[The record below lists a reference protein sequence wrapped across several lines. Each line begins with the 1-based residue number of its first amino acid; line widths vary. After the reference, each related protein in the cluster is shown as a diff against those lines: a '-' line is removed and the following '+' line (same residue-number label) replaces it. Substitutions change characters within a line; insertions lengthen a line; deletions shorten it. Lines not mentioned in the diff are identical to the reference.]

1 MRGTLAASA
10 VAALLATTACSG
22 EPVDPRTPPVTT
34 PPASTASTPTP
45 TSSAPAQPGA
55 EPSEPP
61 AQFGAARAFATVR
74 ELAVDVGPRLATAP
88 AYREAVGLLSPRLE
102 ASGYAVTRQ
111 TFPVPAGDSWGV
123 PAAAGRSA
131 NVVATPPGFDPARPY
146 AILGAHLD
154 TVAVAPGA
162 EDNAS
167 GVAVVMEL
175 ARTLPPTGLP
185 VVLVLF
191 GGEEPRGSG
200 DLHHFGSKHYVA
212 QMSAEER
219 RNLVAMVSLDRVGV
233 GRAVPVSAFDG
244 TPTRVRDDLAAA
256 ARRLGV
262 PTEVG
267 FNTTSD
273 HESFAVEG
281 LPTARVGSVDY
292 AEYHSADDLPGV
304 VDRAQLARVGRL
316 LSAWIDG
323 LRRGR

>member
-1 MRGTLAASA
+1 MRGALAASA
-10 VAALLATTACSG
+10 AAALLATTACSS
-22 EPVDPRTPPVTT
+22 EPIDPRFPNVTT
-34 PPASTASTPTP
+34 PPATTTSASATPTDVP
-45 TSSAPAQPGA
+45 A
-55 EPSEPP
+55 EPSADPPEPAP
-61 AQFGAARAFATVR
+61 RFDADRAFTTVR
-74 ELAVDVGPRLATAP
+74 DLAVGIGPRLATGP
-88 AYREAVGLLSPRLE
+88 AYREAVALLAPRLV
-102 ASGYAVTRQ
+102 ADGYAVTRQ
-111 TFPVPAGDSWGV
+111 PFPVPAGDSWGV
-123 PAAAGRSA
+123 PVEAGRSW
-131 NVVATPPGFDPARPY
+131 NVVATPPGYDPARPY
-146 AILGAHLD
+146 VVIGAHLD

-175 ARTLPPTGLP
+175 ARTLPESGLP

-212 QMSAEER
+212 EMTTRER

-244 TPTRVRDDLAAA
+244 TPTRVRDELAGTAQ
-256 ARRLGV
+256 RLDI

-281 LPTARVGSVDY
+281 LPAARVGSVAYD
-292 AEYHSADDLPGV
+292 EYHSAGDLPQV

-323 LRRGR
+323 LQRGR